1 MVKCEVIQQFT
12 LSRFGELKNVV
23 RRTNG
28 KDGELYV
35 GDTFE
40 CSQELAEYLTG
51 KNEKGKVVVK
61 VIEVKPIKVKKEFED
76 TNTNTLQ
83 FTQSDFDDFNDLKE
97 DMRFTKVLVR
107 ILIVIIVIVFIV
119 GCVLLAN
126 KIFNLRLF

>member
-61 VIEVKPIKVKKEFED
+61 VIEVKPIKVKKELVKSLEEVPEED
-76 TNTNTLQ
+76 ALSQETTESYL
-83 FTQSDFDDFNDLKE
+83 NDEPIKPKKKK
-97 DMRFTKVLVR
+97 TSK
-107 ILIVIIVIVFIV
+107 
-119 GCVLLAN
+119 
-126 KIFNLRLF
+126 K